1 MSKIE
6 FLEKLGKALGNDL
19 SAPVVQGHVR
29 YYSQYISDEV
39 AKGRSE
45 KEVIEELG
53 DPWAIARNIIDVEAN
68 KSGSSRASVYED
80 TSGNYSSYGSE
91 ASCGT
96 GYDSA
101 GDSLGGNKSVGKWSL
116 ILFAV
121 GVIAVLVLIIAI
133 IGGIISFLAPIII
146 PILVIVLL
154 IQLIRLITRGW

>member
-1 MSKIE
+1 MGKIE

-29 YYSQYISDEV
+29 YYSQYISDEM

-45 KEVIEELG
+45 KEVVEELG
-53 DPWAIARNIIDVEAN
+53 DPWAIARNIIDVEGN
-68 KSGSSRASVYED
+68 KSENSRTGVYEE

-91 ASCGT
+91 ASYGA
-96 GYDSA
+96 GYDSE
-101 GDSLGGNKSVGKWSL
+101 GNFSGGNKPVGKWSL

-121 GVIAVLVLIIAI
+121 GVLAVLALIIAI
-133 IGGIISFLAPIII
+133 IGGIISILAPIII